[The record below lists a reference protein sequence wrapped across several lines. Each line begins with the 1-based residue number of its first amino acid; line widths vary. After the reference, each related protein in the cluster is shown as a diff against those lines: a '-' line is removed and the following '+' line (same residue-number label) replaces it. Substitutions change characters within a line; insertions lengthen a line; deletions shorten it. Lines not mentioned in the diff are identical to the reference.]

1 MSEVEERITRIKQHK
16 GVKGLL
22 IVGDDG
28 MIIRNTYN
36 NSNDTASKTYAHHV
50 SDLAKKARSVV
61 RDIDPLDDLT
71 FFRIKAKRQEIL
83 VAPDKSYF
91 LIVIQNT
98 DEEGEQVVSK

>member
-22 IVGDDG
+22 IVGEDG
-28 MIIRNTYN
+28 NIIRNTLG
-36 NSNDTASKTYAHHV
+36 SGNDKESKSYAHHV
-50 SDLAKKARSVV
+50 SEIAKKAKSVI
-61 RDIDPLDDLT
+61 RDINPLDDLT

-91 LIVIQNT
+91 LIVIQNI
-98 DEEGEQVVSK
+98 DEENDAINRS